1 MEKQGKARENK
12 QKQWKSLEKQT
23 NWIQKKTFKK

>member
-12 QKQWKSLEKQT
+12 QKQWKSKEKQT
-23 NWIQKKTFKK
+23 NWIQKRKKN